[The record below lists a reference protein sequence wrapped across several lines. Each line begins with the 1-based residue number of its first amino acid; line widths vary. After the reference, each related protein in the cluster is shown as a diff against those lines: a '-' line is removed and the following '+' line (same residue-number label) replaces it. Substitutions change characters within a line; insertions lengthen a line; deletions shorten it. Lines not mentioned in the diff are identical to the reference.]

1 MSFFESELVQQEM
14 ERIAELQEKIY
25 KKVFTFATM
34 DDQDKLEHIEIL
46 EELLK
51 TQQILYT
58 RMSLSDDPQAKDMK
72 DNIMTSAVQL
82 GFPPDVDLTYVFS
95 NMTNIIDNMKKSLDN
110 PS

>member
-34 DDQDKLEHIEIL
+34 DNQDKLEHIEIL

-95 NMTNIIDNMKKSLDN
+95 NITNIIDNMKKSLDN
-110 PS
+110 TP

>member
-1 MSFFESELVQQEM
+1 MSFFDSELVQDEM
-14 ERIAELQEKIY
+14 KRIQELQEEIY
-25 KKVFTFATM
+25 AKVFSFSTM
-34 DDQDKLEHIEIL
+34 TNQDKFKHIEML

-82 GFPPDVDLTYVFS
+82 GFPPDVDLSYVFS
-95 NMTNIIDNMKKSLDN
+95 NMTNIIENMKKSLDN